1 MLVDTH
7 AHLYLDAF
15 DADRDAVVARARAG
29 GVGVVLQ
36 PAVDVASVDAALA
49 LCDAYAGVYAMAAVH
64 PTYVA
69 DAAPDA
75 LDAVERALADDRVL
89 AVGESGLDYY
99 WSRDHEE
106 AQRASLRA
114 HARLAARHGLPLV
127 LHNRDAK
134 GSDDASRDL
143 VRIVREV
150 QGEGGA
156 ALGGVFHCFGGP
168 PWLAAEVL
176 DLGFHVGLGG
186 TLTFKNAGVAEAVAD
201 VPLDRIVLETDAP
214 TSRRPP
220 TAAAATSRRTRRSWR
235 SASPT
240 SAASPWVRSP
250 SGRRRRPDR
259 AFTRL
264 PSPRPIDRGGGLLP
278 HRRSAE
284 DRMITKEQKVEIAE
298 KHGAGAQD
306 TGKPEVQ
313 IALFTARINDLTEH
327 LRTHTKD
334 HASRLG
340 LLKLVGKRRR
350 LLAYLRDRD
359 IERYRSLIAE
369 LGLRR

>member
-15 DADRDAVVARARAG
+15 DGDRDAVVQRARAA
-29 GVGVVLQ
+29 GVGAVLQ

-49 LCDAYAGVYAMAAVH
+49 LCDRYDGVWAMAALH

-69 DAAPDA
+69 DAAPNA
-75 LDAVERALADDRVL
+75 LDRVEAALADPRVV

-127 LHNRDAK
+127 VHNRDVK

-143 VRIVREV
+143 VQIVREV
-150 QGEGGA
+150 QVEVAAGGETSGGA
-156 ALGGVFHCFGGP
+156 GRLGGVFHCFGGP

-214 TSRRPP
+214 YLAP
-220 TAAAATSRRTRRSWR
+220 A
-235 SASPT
+235 
-240 SAASPWVRSP
+240 
-250 SGRRRRPDR
+250 
-259 AFTRL
+259 
-264 PSPRPIDRGGGLLP
+264 P
-278 HRRSAE
+278 HRGTRNEPAHTALVAQRLAE
-284 DRMITKEQKVEIAE
+284 LRGLPVEAVAE
-298 KHGAGAQD
+298 RTTATAR
-306 TGKPEVQ
+306 
-313 IALFTARINDLTEH
+313 ALFALPD
-327 LRTHTKD
+327 
-334 HASRLG
+334 A
-340 LLKLVGKRRR
+340 
-350 LLAYLRDRD
+350 APP
-359 IERYRSLIAE
+359 AE
-369 LGLRR
+369 GA

>member
-15 DADRDAVVARARAG
+15 DGDRDAVVARARRA
-29 GVGVVLQ
+29 GVGAIVQ

-49 LCDAYAGVYAMAAVH
+49 LCDAYDGVWAMAALH

-75 LDAVERALADDRVL
+75 LDRIEAALADPRVL

-99 WSRDHEE
+99 WGREHEE

-114 HARLAARHGLPLV
+114 HARLAVRHGLPLV
-127 LHNRDAK
+127 LHNRDVK

-143 VRIVREV
+143 VQILREV
-150 QGEGGA
+150 QAEGGA

-214 TSRRPP
+214 YLAPAPHRGKRNEPAYTALVAQRLAEVRGLSVEEVAEQ
-220 TAAAATSRRTRRSWR
+220 TAATAR
-235 SASPT
+235 
-240 SAASPWVRSP
+240 
-250 SGRRRRPDR
+250 
-259 AFTRL
+259 
-264 PSPRPIDRGGGLLP
+264 
-278 HRRSAE
+278 
-284 DRMITKEQKVEIAE
+284 
-298 KHGAGAQD
+298 
-306 TGKPEVQ
+306 
-313 IALFTARINDLTEH
+313 ALFAVPDATPPA
-327 LRTHTKD
+327 
-334 HASRLG
+334 
-340 LLKLVGKRRR
+340 
-350 LLAYLRDRD
+350 
-359 IERYRSLIAE
+359 
-369 LGLRR
+369 